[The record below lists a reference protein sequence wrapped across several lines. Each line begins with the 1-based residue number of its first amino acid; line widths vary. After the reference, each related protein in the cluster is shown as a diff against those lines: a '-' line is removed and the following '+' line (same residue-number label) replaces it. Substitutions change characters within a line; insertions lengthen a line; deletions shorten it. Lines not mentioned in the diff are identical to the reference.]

1 MISKER
7 APIYDQT
14 LKRLLTQAHDAVL
27 RLIAPTMHW
36 RAERSPELPASNRQA
51 DLVWEVEG
59 SDGRRGLLH
68 IELQVKVEANI
79 RERLL
84 EYSVRLMRRD
94 HLPVHSVVVFL
105 RKARRTPASP
115 LIVDWNGQEVLRY
128 SFDVVRLWEI
138 PARQVLEMEDSTL
151 WPLPSLMA
159 GVTHTTIVDVAARIA
174 AEPRPV
180 HERGDLTGALA
191 VLAGLRF
198 SRAAVVEM
206 IRSTPM
212 ISDILRESNILDV
225 LREVFG
231 DEIKEEIARTGRQ
244 AGIQEGRQTGIQEGR
259 QAGIQEG
266 RQVGIQEGKREL
278 ARMALENRFGPPAAD
293 VVEALHA
300 ADEAT
305 LLAVV
310 MHIATDTPEQLRA
323 RLGLA

>member
-1 MISKER
+1 
-7 APIYDQT
+7 
-14 LKRLLTQAHDAVL
+14 
-27 RLIAPTMHW
+27 
-36 RAERSPELPASNRQA
+36 
-51 DLVWEVEG
+51 
-59 SDGRRGLLH
+59 
-68 IELQVKVEANI
+68 
-79 RERLL
+79 
-84 EYSVRLMRRD
+84 
-94 HLPVHSVVVFL
+94 
-105 RKARRTPASP
+105 
-115 LIVDWNGQEVLRY
+115 
-128 SFDVVRLWEI
+128 
-138 PARQVLEMEDSTL
+138 
-151 WPLPSLMA
+151 MA
-159 GVTHTTIVDVAARIA
+159 GVSRTTIVDVATRIA

-198 SRAAVVEM
+198 SRGAVVEM

-212 ISDILRESNILDV
+212 ISDILRESNILEV
-225 LREVFG
+225 LREVYG

-244 AGIQEGRQTGIQEGR
+244 AGIQEGRQIGIQEGR
-259 QAGIQEG
+259 QVGIQEGRQVGIQEG
-266 RQVGIQEGKREL
+266 RQVGIQEGKWEL